1 MGAVSFS
8 QIAST
13 GNYVPLLSI
22 EMDPSQAGTD
32 TQVLT
37 GLITG
42 YMNSGLATPGTKVTV
57 GRQSQAVALF
67 GAGSMLERMCARW
80 FALNQDTPLTVLPVE
95 QPAAGATATGTITV
109 SSAPTQAGTLTLYI
123 AGYPVPVAVGASD
136 TTTDVATACADAI
149 NANASV
155 PVTAV
160 AAAAVVTL
168 TCDFKGVLGNDIY
181 LTANYRGVN
190 GGEVMP
196 AGLAVTFANNNFMT
210 GGSGVPDWTAAIA
223 ALGDN
228 PYEFVAM
235 PFNDTGSLSAWG
247 LEYGFSATGRWGV
260 NRQTYGGIYSAIR
273 GTYSDH
279 MAFGPNQNYP
289 TITIMAMEKKV
300 PAPCWEVAAAYAG
313 RAALALSADPARPLQ
328 TLTLDGI
335 LPALPQDLFAKLEL
349 KSIAGVGLAIQ
360 GTVAGTMQILRE
372 QTTYQFNSY
381 GQADNSY
388 QLVTTLSTLATINR
402 RLQTAITNKFPRSK
416 LANDGTNFGAGQ
428 AIVTP
433 NAFKAE
439 LVAQYRQMEFDGLV
453 ENTDLFKKNLIV
465 ARSSTDPD
473 RIDVLLPPDIIN
485 GFRFGA
491 ILNQFRLNYP
501 DPALTRA

>member
-1 MGAVSFS
+1 MAVSFS
-8 QIAST
+8 QIAAT
-13 GNYVPLLSI
+13 GNYVPLLAI

-32 TQVLT
+32 TAVLR

-42 YMNSGLATPGTKVTV
+42 YMNTGLATPGVRVVV
-57 GRQSQAVALF
+57 GRPAQAISLF

-80 FALNQDTPLTVLPVE
+80 FALNQNTPLTVLPIA
-95 QPAAGATATGTITV
+95 QPAAGAVATGSLTI
-109 SSAPTQAGTLTLYI
+109 SAAPTQAGTLTLYI

-136 TTTDVATACADAI
+136 TPAIVATSCAAAI
-149 NANASV
+149 NANIYV
-155 PVTAV
+155 PVTAT

-168 TCDFKGVLGNDIY
+168 TSDFKGVIANDI
-181 LTANYRGVN
+181 LVMANYRGVN

-196 AGLAVTFANNNFMT
+196 AGLAVTYANNGFLT
-210 GGSGVPDWTAAIA
+210 GGSGVPDWTAPIA
-223 ALGDN
+223 ALGDS
-228 PYEFVAM
+228 PFEFVAM
-235 PFNDTGSLSAWG
+235 PFSDTGSLAAWG
-247 LEYGFSATGRWGV
+247 MEYGFSATGRWGI

-273 GTYSDH
+273 GSYGDH
-279 MAFGPNQNYP
+279 MAYGPNQNYP
-289 TITIMAMEKKV
+289 TITVMAIEKRT
-300 PAPCWEVAAAYAG
+300 PAPAWEVAATYAS
-313 RAALALSADPARPLQ
+313 RAAVALSADPARPLQ

-335 LPALPQDLFAKLEL
+335 LPALGQDRFAKLEL
-349 KSIAGVGLAIQ
+349 KGIAGVGLAIQ
-360 GTVAGTMQILRE
+360 GTNSGAMQILRE

-402 RLQTAITNKFPRSK
+402 RLQTAITNKYPRSK

-433 NAFKAE
+433 NAMKAE

-465 ARSSTDPD
+465 ERSSTDPD
-473 RIDVLLPPDIIN
+473 RINVLLPPDIIN

-491 ILNQFRLNYP
+491 ILNQFRLQYP
-501 DPALTRA
+501 DPAVTAA